1 MSFRSRRPDSYRQ
14 QPGFR
19 NLQLE
24 SLEARLP
31 LAADF
36 HLLSDVNQTLEAI
49 SSNISSAVTI
59 GGTTYFSAN
68 DGVSG
73 RELWKSDGTTAGTV
87 RVKDIYPGGK
97 GSDPQDLTEFQG
109 ILYFAAHDRDNGADY
124 YGNRDV
130 ELWRSDGTEAGTY
143 RLKEL
148 VPGIGPSNL
157 GQPVNVEGTLF
168 FAARYS
174 PGSDIRLWKSDGT
187 ESGTEVVTI
196 PNVFYQPTFP
206 SVIGSAGNALLFTS
220 NGDLWRSDGTGA
232 GTFQLKD
239 FSSPSYTEWPRVLSQ
254 TAEMTYFTVNDGSGF
269 GLWRTDG
276 TVAGTFFI
284 KTIQPSGP
292 NPGFLSAA
300 NLGNTI
306 IFGASDAE
314 HGAELW
320 KSDGTPEGTVLV
332 KDLWPGNS
340 SYMPPW
346 DPTPFPNSSSPAGF
360 TNLNGQIY
368 FLATGNVD
376 MGLWRTDGTSAGTLL
391 VKTITGLAGNP
402 RYSTLENVGGTL
414 YFSTT
419 FNSSSEPW
427 VSDGTAA
434 GTMRLKDIN
443 AGNRGSFAGSFT
455 ELDGQAIF
463 LASDGIHGEEL
474 WRSDGTE
481 AGTTLVKDIL
491 PATAGSEP
499 SMVTNVAGAIYFKA
513 NDGLAG
519 EELWMSGGDAATTRL
534 VKDIRPGGAGA
545 EIEHLV
551 DVNGTLFFT
560 ANDGFSGI
568 ELWRSDGTAAGTTL
582 VRDIAVGPSGSTPR
596 SLANV
601 GGKLYFAANDGAAGV
616 ELWTSDG
623 TEAGTVRVKD
633 LAAGAAGS
641 SADNLVNVDGV
652 LYFSADD
659 GISGHELW
667 KSDGTELGTALV
679 KDIFPGISGSIALQL
694 INVGGVL
701 YFSAKDSETNG
712 ELWKSDG
719 TAAGTVQVKDLESGP
734 NGSWP
739 QWLTNINGELYFS
752 TNNHTPN
759 AGLWKSNGT
768 EAGTVR
774 IPNFSAHQS
783 SLSLRVVGQVGTT
796 LFVVESSWSDGST
809 LWSTDGTDAG
819 TRSLTGSDPLGN
831 FIMWGDHLYFT
842 RTDNVHGNELWR
854 SDGTH
859 AGTELVKDFSN
870 DSRSSMSGWDLLKV
884 VNDRLVVITTTDRYG
899 AELWISATPIE
910 PLPGDYDANGVVD
923 GADFLAWHRGF
934 GGAAAPAGSGAD
946 GDGSGAV
953 DAGDLPVWAEHF
965 GEGSASGAAAGLA
978 AGVMAVEMAES
989 ELVSPVSLAAAEGVV
1004 LGEGVVAKPQAVS
1017 GRDSTAAGDLAG
1029 LAQREASGREALGGR
1044 AWDRAAA
1051 RLEEV
1056 AEASSRRRA
1065 VAASLDAAFASLG
1078 TSSRRERWGRGI
1090 DADEIDDAAAGFNKV
1105 AKPRAGGVASI
1116 GGWGES
1122 GEGAPGR

>member
-1 MSFRSRRPDSYRQ
+1 MSFRSRRPASYRQ

-36 HLLSDVNQTLEAI
+36 HLLSDVNQSLEVV

-73 RELWKSDGTTAGTV
+73 RELWKSDGTPAGTV
-87 RVKDIYPGGK
+87 RVKDIYPGER
-97 GSDPQDLTEFQG
+97 GSDPQYLTEFQG
-109 ILYFAAHDRDNGADY
+109 VLYFAASDRGVHTSIYDY
-124 YGNRDV
+124 GDV

-143 RLKEL
+143 RVKEL
-148 VPGIGPSNL
+148 IPGSGPSHIR
-157 GQPVNVEGTLF
+157 QPVNVGGTLY
-168 FAARYS
+168 FAASYS
-174 PGSDIRLWKSDGT
+174 PGGDIRLWKSDGT

-206 SVIGSAGNALLFTS
+206 SLIGSAGNALLFTS
-220 NGDLWRSDGTGA
+220 NGDLWRSDGTSA

-239 FSSPSYTEWPRVLSQ
+239 FSAPSYTEWPRVLSQ
-254 TAEMTYFTVNDGSGF
+254 TEEMTYFTVNDGSGF

-320 KSDGTPEGTVLV
+320 KSDGTPEGTGLL
-332 KDLWPGNS
+332 KDLRPGYS
-340 SYMPPW
+340 PYTPPW
-346 DPTPFPNSSSPAGF
+346 APTPYLNSSSPAGF
-360 TNLNGQIY
+360 TNVNGLIY
-368 FLATGNVD
+368 FLATTNFD
-376 MGLWRTDGTSAGTLL
+376 MELWSTDGTSAGTLL
-391 VKTITGLAGNP
+391 VNTIPGLAGNP
-402 RYSTLENVGGTL
+402 RYSTLENIDGTL

-427 VSDGTAA
+427 ISDGTEA

-443 AGNRGSFAGSFT
+443 AGQQGSFAGSFT
-455 ELDGQAIF
+455 ALNGHAIF

-499 SMVTNVAGAIYFKA
+499 SLVTNVAGAIYFKA

-519 EELWMSGGDAATTRL
+519 EELWTSGGDAATTRL
-534 VKDIRPGGAGA
+534 VKDIRSGVAGA
-545 EIEHLV
+545 EIENLV
-551 DVNGTLFFT
+551 EVNGTLFFT

-568 ELWRSDGTAAGTTL
+568 ELWKSDGTAAGTTL

-596 SLANV
+596 SLTNV
-601 GGKLYFAANDGAAGV
+601 GGRLYFAANDGAAGL

-623 TEAGTVRVKD
+623 TEAGTVRVRD
-633 LAAGAAGS
+633 VAAGAAGS
-641 SADNLVNVDGV
+641 SPDTLVNVGGV
-652 LYFSADD
+652 LYFSAND

-667 KSDGTELGTALV
+667 KSDGTELGTVLV
-679 KDIFPGISGSIALQL
+679 KDIFPGSGGSNALQL

-701 YFSAKDSETNG
+701 YFTAKDSDTNG
-712 ELWKSDG
+712 ELWNSDG

-759 AGLWKSNGT
+759 AGLWKSDGT

-774 IPNFSAHQS
+774 MPNFSAHQS
-783 SLSLRVVGQVGTT
+783 TLSLRVVGQVGTT
-796 LFVVESSWSDGST
+796 LFVVESSWSGST

-923 GADFLAWHRGF
+923 GADFLAWQRGF
-934 GGAAAPAGSGAD
+934 GNAAAPAGSGAD
-946 GDGSGAV
+946 GDGSAAV
-953 DAGDLPVWAEHF
+953 DAGDLAVLAEHF

-989 ELVSPVSLAAAEGVV
+989 ELVAPVSLAAAEGVV

-1044 AWDRAAA
+1044 AWGRAAV

-1056 AEASSRRRA
+1056 AVASSRRRA
-1065 VAASLDAAFASLG
+1065 VATTLDAAFASLG
-1078 TSSRRERWGRGI
+1078 RTRRNAAWGVHESDDPAMG
-1090 DADEIDDAAAGFNKV
+1090 DAAQGNLLLHEEL
-1105 AKPRAGGVASI
+1105 ASSI
-1116 GGWGES
+1116 ASAIRRPES
-1122 GEGAPGR
+1122 GRRFAAE